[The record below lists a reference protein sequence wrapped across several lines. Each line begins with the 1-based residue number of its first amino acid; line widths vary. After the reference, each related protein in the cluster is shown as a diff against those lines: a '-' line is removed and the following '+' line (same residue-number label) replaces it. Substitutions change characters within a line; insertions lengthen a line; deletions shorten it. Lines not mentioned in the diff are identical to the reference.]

1 MKSYLLPAIIGA
13 SVIAIAT
20 LIYALVLPSAPL
32 DSDDITATENTVIA
46 APSDATQTTV
56 TPSQDE
62 ADAFKLVIDIARVQA
77 DGMAVF
83 AGRGAPNGTIF
94 ITKNGAIF
102 AQNTIDDQGQWVV
115 LPEEPLA
122 PGSHLLRLEMVRI
135 DGTTERADVSL
146 VVQIAENSDEKP
158 LVALV
163 PQTDDQTP
171 VLLQSP
177 DEAPDE
183 ASDETPSK
191 VTEAAQAK
199 QGDDTTP
206 ATQAEQVAEI
216 LGQDDI
222 FIQIGSLSW
231 NDGTSL
237 SVHGVASGGDEISG
251 EIAGLPLE
259 TVPLAK
265 SGRWSSKVLGN
276 PFETADR
283 QMLTVMLLDDDKQI
297 LAQTSLNVAR
307 SQLTAGLDG
316 SLMVVVH
323 KGDALWRIAYR
334 SYGEGVRYV
343 DIFRRNAD
351 KIDDP
356 DLIYPNQIFAVP
368 GVKNQ

>member
-13 SVIAIAT
+13 SVIAVAT
-20 LIYALVLPSAPL
+20 LIYALMLPSTPL
-32 DSDDITATENTVIA
+32 NGEQIAVPQNKVIV
-46 APSDATQTTV
+46 APSDAPQTSV
-56 TPSQDE
+56 TPPQDE
-62 ADAFKLVIDIARVQA
+62 VDAFKLVIDIARVQA

-94 ITKNGAIF
+94 IIKNGTIF

-122 PGSHLLRLEMVRI
+122 PGSHLLRLEMVSI

-146 VVQIAENSDEKP
+146 VVQIAQNGDEKP

-163 PQTDDQTP
+163 PQTDDQSP

-177 DEAPDE
+177 DEATKDVTDEVSNE
-183 ASDETPSK
+183 ASDK
-191 VTEAAQAK
+191 AA
-199 QGDDTTP
+199 P
-206 ATQAEQVAEI
+206 ASQAEQVAEI

-231 NDGTSL
+231 NDKTSF
-237 SVHGVASGGDEISG
+237 SVHGVASGGDRVSG

-259 TVPLAK
+259 TVPLAS
-265 SGRWSSKVLGN
+265 SGRWTSKVIGD
-276 PFETADR
+276 PFGDADR
-283 QMLTVMLLDDDKQI
+283 QMLTVTLLDDENQV
-297 LAQTSLNVAR
+297 LAQTQLNVAR

-351 KIDDP
+351 QIDDP

-368 GVKNQ
+368 GVKSQ

>member
-1 MKSYLLPAIIGA
+1 MKQYLLPAIIGA

-20 LIYALVLPSAPL
+20 LIYALLLPSAPL
-32 DSDDITATENTVIA
+32 DGDDISGSQDKVIV
-46 APSDATQTTV
+46 APSDEPQTTV
-56 TPSQDE
+56 TPAKE
-62 ADAFKLVIDIARVQA
+62 AEEAFKLVIDIARVQA

-115 LPEEPLA
+115 LPEQPLA
-122 PGSHLLRLEMVRI
+122 PGSHLLRLEMVSI

-146 VVQIAENSDEKP
+146 VVQIAENADEKP

-163 PQTDDQTP
+163 PQTDDQSP

-177 DEAPDE
+177 DEAPAEETKD
-183 ASDETPSK
+183 ASED
-191 VTEAAQAK
+191 V
-199 QGDDTTP
+199 P

-231 NDGTSL
+231 QDAANL
-237 SVHGVASGGDEISG
+237 SVHGVASGGDMVSG
-251 EIAGLPLE
+251 KIAGLSLE
-259 TVPLAK
+259 TVALAAT
-265 SGRWSSKVLGN
+265 GRWSSKVIGN
-276 PFETADR
+276 PFERADR
-283 QMLTVMLLDDDKQI
+283 HMLTVNLLDDENQI
-297 LAQTSLNVAR
+297 LTQTQLYVSRN
-307 SQLTAGLDG
+307 QLTAGLDG

-368 GVKNQ
+368 GVTNQ

>member
-20 LIYALVLPSAPL
+20 LIYALLLPSAPL
-32 DSDDITATENTVIA
+32 DGDDIAASQNTVIV
-46 APSDATQTTV
+46 APSDEPQTTV
-56 TPSQDE
+56 TPTQDE
-62 ADAFKLVIDIARVQA
+62 AEAFKLVIDIARVQA

-94 ITKNGAIF
+94 ITKNDAIF
-102 AQNTIDDQGQWVV
+102 AQNTIDDKGQWVI
-115 LPEEPLA
+115 LPEQPLP

-146 VVQIAENSDEKP
+146 VVQIAENGDEKP

-163 PQTDDQTP
+163 PQTDDQSP

-177 DEAPDE
+177 DEAPHKGADE
-183 ASDETPSK
+183 
-191 VTEAAQAK
+191 EAAKQAN
-199 QGDDTTP
+199 DVP

-216 LGQDDI
+216 LGQADI

-237 SVHGVASGGDEISG
+237 SVHGVASGGDMVSG

-259 TVPLAK
+259 AVSLTNT
-265 SGRWSSKVLGN
+265 GRWATKVIGN
-276 PFETADR
+276 PFENADR
-283 QMLTVMLLDDDKQI
+283 QRLTVTLLDDDNQI
-297 LAQTSLNVAR
+297 LTQTELNVSR

-368 GVKNQ
+368 GAKNQ